1 MAEPLVLLPGMLCD
15 ARVFGPQIAELS
27 ADLAVMAAPITQG
40 ERIEEIASGL
50 LDQLPARFA
59 LAGQGMG
66 GVVAMELLR
75 RAPDRITRMALMA
88 TDPLADTPAAA
99 ANREPLIVKARAGRW
114 QDVLNDTLPPT
125 ALAPGPDRAAVLDLA
140 MDMAQVLGPA
150 VFVRQTRA
158 MQRRRDQQAVL
169 SKCAVPVLLI
179 CGAHD
184 TLCPVKRHQ
193 TMADLI
199 PNATLKV
206 LDDAGHLPSLEQ
218 PAATTAALLDWMRRP
233 FVLR

>member
-88 TDPLADTPAAA
+88 TDPLADTPASA

-125 ALAPGPDRAAVLDLA
+125 ALAPGPDRVAVLDLA

-199 PNATLKV
+199 PDAMLKV